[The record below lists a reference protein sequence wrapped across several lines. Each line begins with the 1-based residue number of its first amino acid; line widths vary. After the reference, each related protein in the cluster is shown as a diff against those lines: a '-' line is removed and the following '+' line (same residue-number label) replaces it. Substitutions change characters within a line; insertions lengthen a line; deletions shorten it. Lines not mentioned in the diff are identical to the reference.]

1 MQQTLEDG
9 TIIRPLSSAADYAAC
24 IALQHLTWGDDFSE
38 RVPASILMVCQKIGG
53 VAAGAFVADG
63 SLAGFVF
70 ALAGLHQG
78 RPVGWSDM
86 LAVHPRF
93 RDRGLGLELKKYQ
106 RLAFL
111 ANGIDT
117 ILWTFD
123 PLEARNAHL
132 NINKLGAEPEA
143 YLRDVYALSDSTL
156 HQGIGTDR
164 LQLVWRLR
172 SSRAEKA
179 LAGVAP
185 NIPEKAAQA
194 PVCKGSKGSPPLPA
208 EAGAWLRIAVPEDIQ
223 RVKAQDLHA
232 ALQWRA
238 ETRAAFEA
246 AFAAGYRVAGFFR
259 SDPDKLCYYVLAR
272 ASEEAGD

>member
-1 MQQTLEDG
+1 MQHTLEDG

-53 VAAGAFVADG
+53 VAAGAFAADG

-86 LAVHPRF
+86 LAVHPQF

-106 RLAFL
+106 RRAFL

-164 LQLVWRLR
+164 LQLAWRLR

-179 LAGVAP
+179 LAGVGP
-185 NIPEKAAQA
+185 DIPEGAAQA
-194 PVCKGSKGSPPLPA
+194 PVFKGSPQLPA

-232 ALQWRA
+232 ARLWRA

-259 SDPDKLCYYVLAR
+259 SEPDKLCYYVLAR
-272 ASEEAGD
+272 AGEEAGE

>member
-53 VAAGAFVADG
+53 VAAGAFAADG

-86 LAVHPRF
+86 LAVHPQF

-164 LQLVWRLR
+164 LQLAWRLR

-185 NIPEKAAQA
+185 DIPEGAAQA
-194 PVCKGSKGSPPLPA
+194 PVFKGSPQLPA
-208 EAGAWLRIAVPEDIQ
+208 QAGACLRIAVPEDIQ

-232 ALQWRA
+232 ARQWRA

-259 SDPDKLCYYVLAR
+259 SEPDKLCYYVLAR
-272 ASEEAGD
+272 AGEEAGE

>member
-53 VAAGAFVADG
+53 VAAGAFAADG

-86 LAVHPRF
+86 LAVHPQF

-106 RLAFL
+106 RRAFL

-164 LQLVWRLR
+164 LQLAWRLR

-179 LAGVAP
+179 LAGVGP
-185 NIPEKAAQA
+185 DIPEDAAQA
-194 PVCKGSKGSPPLPA
+194 SVFKGSPQLPA
-208 EAGAWLRIAVPEDIQ
+208 QAGAWLRIAVPEDIQ

-232 ALQWRA
+232 ARQWRA

-246 AFAAGYRVAGFFR
+246 AFAARYRVAGFFR
-259 SDPDKLCYYVLAR
+259 SEPDRLCYYVLV
-272 ASEEAGD
+272 STGLEAGE